1 MVIEEQKYIWLDGEL
16 IEWNEAKVPILTHAM
31 HYGTGVFEGIRAYAV
46 DNNLLV
52 FRLKDH
58 MKRLM
63 ESAKMYYLEHKFSA
77 EELENATLKLLKN
90 NELKESSYIR
100 PLIFVGY
107 GGIGLNCTGFPVR
120 VGIAAFPFG
129 DYFANPEIRV
139 CISNWKRISD
149 DSMPPQAKAC
159 GNYLNSVIAKLDA
172 LKSGFDDAI
181 LLDKRDCVSEG
192 TGENIFI
199 VKDGKISTP
208 GSSSSI
214 LMGITRDT
222 VIEISKGLGYKVEE
236 RDINRFE
243 LYQADEVFFTGT
255 AAEVT
260 SIVEVDNRKISDG
273 KMGSATSKIR
283 STYLDIVKGKDEEYK
298 NWITEVY

>member
-1 MVIEEQKYIWLDGEL
+1 
-16 IEWNEAKVPILTHAM
+16 
-31 HYGTGVFEGIRAYAV
+31 
-46 DNNLLV
+46 
-52 FRLKDH
+52 
-58 MKRLM
+58 
-63 ESAKMYYLEHKFSA
+63 
-77 EELENATLKLLKN
+77 
-90 NELKESSYIR
+90 
-100 PLIFVGY
+100 
-107 GGIGLNCTGFPVR
+107 
-120 VGIAAFPFG
+120 
-129 DYFANPEIRV
+129 
-139 CISNWKRISD
+139 
-149 DSMPPQAKAC
+149 MPPQAKAC

-273 KMGSATSKIR
+273 KMGSVTSKIR